1 MDEEAVELN
10 NQILKAKNAFDT
22 DSEDEDIVE
31 DKVDQ
36 DQFDDVMD
44 EFLYGWKDKYGND
57 LLWLL
62 GEEEKLKITDEHR
75 QLKKEGIFGK

>member
-1 MDEEAVELN
+1 MDEEAIELN

-22 DSEDEDIVE
+22 DSEDEEITE

-44 EFLYGWKDKYGND
+44 EFLYG
-57 LLWLL
+57 
-62 GEEEKLKITDEHR
+62 
-75 QLKKEGIFGK
+75 